1 MGDTFASAFFPLPF
15 HGPLLLATS
24 HSRFVLAPMRNK
36 KSEEEAARSWK
47 WRIIS
52 LEFLC
57 LLLRRYF
64 GCFLRLTNRPKI
76 TFSSSFQPPQGFHEL
91 KTGCLWPLKQLN
103 SAKCFKIYAT
113 CQQLNRKKSFI
124 LWNLILLE
132 RPWSPSIYNENFKDD
147 VCWVTLEL
155 PFAQIVNF

>member
-36 KSEEEAARSWK
+36 KSEEDAARSWK

-64 GCFLRLTNRPKI
+64 GCFLRLSNCPKI
-76 TFSSSFQPPQGFHEL
+76 TFSSSFQPLQGFHEL
-91 KTGCLWPLKQLN
+91 RIKNWVLMTSETFIFGEMLQNIRHLP
-103 SAKCFKIYAT
+103 AT
-113 CQQLNRKKSFI
+113 
-124 LWNLILLE
+124 
-132 RPWSPSIYNENFKDD
+132 
-147 VCWVTLEL
+147 
-155 PFAQIVNF
+155 